1 MTTNYYYLFS
11 LNMQDLNK
19 FYKTQ
24 LKKHKAESK
33 RIYKQMGLFSTLRL
47 LVFGLTLFGIYMLFG
62 QWQLALL
69 VGIVGAATFLFLLS
83 RYTDLKSLRALHK
96 RLAIINENELEIAS
110 GKFHHRPDGRQFQNP
125 KHFYSLDIDL
135 FGRGSFFQFINRTT
149 IKEGTQSLVNSL
161 LANDI
166 LNIEARQDSI
176 NELASK
182 PEWRQLYSGIAQ
194 GVEVEYSA
202 QSIIK
207 WLKGYKPF
215 LNRTIYWLTI
225 GFSIASLLILVLGII
240 EMIPLKYLGY
250 WLLFGLAITGK
261 YLKQINKLAQNTE
274 RAKDTFRQYALLLEQ
289 VEKQEFKSQLLKE
302 KQQKIQLKDVK
313 ASQIFSKFSKAL
325 DALDNRNNFISA
337 IFGNGYLLWDIRQS
351 YHVEQWIT
359 QYADKVE
366 DWFEVVTFFDAF
378 NSFGNYAFNH
388 QEFIYP
394 KVITE
399 NTTIAAKDLGHPLLN
414 PEKRIDSDLEL
425 LREQFFIITGAN
437 MAGKSTFLRTV
448 ALHIVMANIGLP
460 VCAKESKY
468 KPIKLVTSMRTTDS
482 LTDDSSYFF
491 SELTRL
497 KFIVDT
503 IASDEN
509 YFVILDEILKGTNS
523 TDKAIGSRKFVE
535 KLVKL
540 NATGIIATHDLSLTE
555 IESQLEA
562 VKNYYF
568 DAEIKNDEL
577 FFDYKLKKGVC
588 QNMNA
593 SFLLKKMEI
602 V

>member
-1 MTTNYYYLFS
+1 
-11 LNMQDLNK
+11 MQNQNK

-83 RYTDLKSLRALHK
+83 RYTDLKSQRALHK
-96 RLAIINENELEIAS
+96 RLVIINENELEIAS

-166 LNIEARQDSI
+166 SNIEARQDSI

-215 LNRTIYWLTI
+215 LNRTIYCLTI

-240 EMIPLKYLGY
+240 EMIPLKYVGY
-250 WLLFGLAITGK
+250 WLLFGLVITGK
-261 YLKQINKLAQNTE
+261 YLKQINKLAQNTD

-351 YHVEQWIT
+351 YHVEQWIAK
-359 QYADKVE
+359 YADKVE

-394 KVITE
+394 EIITE

-414 PEKRIDSDLEL
+414 SEKRIDSDLEL

-503 IASDEN
+503 IASDKN